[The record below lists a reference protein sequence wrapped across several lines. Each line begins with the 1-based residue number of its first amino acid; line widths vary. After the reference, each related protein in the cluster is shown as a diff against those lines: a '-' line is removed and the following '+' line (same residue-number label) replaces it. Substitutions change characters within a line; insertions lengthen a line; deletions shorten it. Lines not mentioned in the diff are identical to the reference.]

1 MAQAPSPNAANAGAG
16 SEPDPSM
23 DDILA
28 SIRRIL
34 NDDEKAAK
42 APADGVLMLDSSMLV
57 DEGPGPPQM
66 ADEGREPAAGQA
78 GSATAAELLQSSVSD
93 AQPEIARPSL
103 ATPDETVH
111 SDLVIDD
118 MPSPAPMSVAR
129 DAPAAAASTL
139 VAPAAAA
146 AAATSV
152 DALMRTLAAE
162 RSAAVSRGLVTIE
175 DLVREEIR
183 PLLKAWLDNHLP
195 PLVER
200 LVQAEIERVVGRN
213 AG

>member
-1 MAQAPSPNAANAGAG
+1 
-16 SEPDPSM
+16 M

-34 NDDEKAAK
+34 NDDEKTDK
-42 APADGVLMLDSSMLV
+42 ASGDGVLMLDPSMIVDEEQGPSRMV
-57 DEGPGPPQM
+57 DEGSEVGHP
-66 ADEGREPAAGQA
+66 
-78 GSATAAELLQSSVSD
+78 GSATASELLQSSHMDDHHV
-93 AQPEIARPSL
+93 QPAIERPAL
-103 ATPDETVH
+103 ATPEKSVH
-111 SDLVIDD
+111 SGLVMDD
-118 MPSPAPMSVAR
+118 APSPTPISVAR
-129 DAPAAAASTL
+129 EAPAPPASSL

-175 DLVREEIR
+175 DIVREEIR

-200 LVQAEIERVVGRN
+200 LVQAEIERVVGRS